1 MKISE
6 VKIKGFRN
14 FKDEIIKFKNHS
26 LIIGEND
33 IGKSNLIYA
42 LRILLDRS
50 LSELDIEP
58 LDSDFYV
65 HDDTYDLSIQIK
77 FDEITEDCIKAKFKG
92 AISEESELYLGYYAN
107 KDKDTGETTYYF
119 SKGKDEESLC
129 NTENRFD
136 SRYYLKTLRMEY
148 LRSSRNLENFIKKE
162 KKNLLISKKN
172 KRTEE
177 ESALDLLNIK
187 KAKDGLEITNT
198 NINNLSYVKN
208 AMLEINND
216 LENLSSHHKDKTV
229 HFSAI
234 SESIDDIQNNLELIS
249 KVNNKS
255 IAIGGDGKN
264 NQIFISLWSNKYTE
278 ESESPLNVILYCV
291 EEPEAHLHPH
301 QQRQLSKFLLDT
313 LKGQVIMSS
322 HSPQIAAEFEP
333 ESIIRLYSKVNT
345 TYCASNGCSKEIGNA
360 IDSFGYRMNII
371 PAEAFFSRVV
381 LLVEGPSEEIFYKSI
396 SHELG
401 IEMDKYGISIINVDG
416 VGFAEYINMLK
427 NLNIKCVF
435 RTDNDIFQI
444 PYNPDK
450 FRCAGVQRI
459 IGLYKKYYEKVDNIE
474 CILLNESKLSGFESK
489 DLSEDVK
496 SLIDSLKVE
505 FEKIGIYIS
514 DIDLENDIYN
524 SGIEEYLKEYYDD
537 ADKESIINK
546 MQKRKAINLYEFMK
560 KYQGKL
566 SIIKDSNIVK
576 PLYKCIEMS
585 IDNG

>member
-26 LIIGEND
+26 LITGEND

-77 FDEITEDCIKAKFKG
+77 FDKITEDCIKTKFKG
-92 AISEESELYLGYYAN
+92 AVSVESELYLAYYAT
-107 KDKDTGETTYYF
+107 KDKDTGEITYYF
-119 SKGKDEESLC
+119 AKGKDEESLG

-187 KAKDGLEITNT
+187 KAKNGLETTNT

-234 SESIDDIQNNLELIS
+234 SESIDDIQDNLELIS

-264 NQIFISLWSNKYTE
+264 NQIFISLWSNKYIE

-322 HSPQIAAEFEP
+322 HSPQIAAEFKP
-333 ESIIRLYSKVNT
+333 DSIIRLYSRSNT
-345 TYCASNGCSKEIGNA
+345 TYCASNGCSQEIGNA
-360 IDSFGYRMNII
+360 IDSFGYRMSII

-381 LLVEGPSEEIFYKSI
+381 LLVEGPSEEIFYKAI

-401 IEMDKYGISIINVDG
+401 IEMDKYGISIINVEG

-459 IGLYKKYYEKVDNIE
+459 IGLYKKYYAKVDNIE
-474 CILLNESKLSGFESK
+474 CILLNESELSGFESK

-496 SLIDSLKVE
+496 SLIYSLKIE

-537 ADKESIINK
+537 MNKASIINK
-546 MQKRKAINLYEFMK
+546 MQKRKAINLYGFMK
-560 KYQGKL
+560 KYQSKL
-566 SIIKDSNIVK
+566 SIIKDSDIVK

-585 IDNG
+585 KDNG

>member
-14 FKDEIIKFKNHS
+14 FKDETIKFKNHS
-26 LIIGEND
+26 LIMGEND

-65 HDDTYDLSIQIK
+65 HDEVYDLSIQIK
-77 FDEITEDCIKAKFKG
+77 FDDIVEDCIKTKFKG
-92 AISEESELYLGYYAN
+92 SISEESELYLGYYAV
-107 KDKDTGETTYYF
+107 KDKNTGEITYYF
-119 SKGKDEESLC
+119 AKGKDEENLVK
-129 NTENRFD
+129 TENRFD

-172 KRTEE
+172 KRTDE
-177 ESALDLLNIK
+177 ESVLDLLNIK
-187 KAKDGLEITNT
+187 KAKDGLETTNT

-264 NQIFISLWSNKYTE
+264 NQIFISLWSNKYIE

-313 LKGQVIMSS
+313 LKGQLIMST
-322 HSPQIAAEFEP
+322 HSPQIAAEFNP
-333 ESIIRLYSKVNT
+333 DSIIRLYNRANT
-345 TYCASNGCSKEIGNA
+345 TYCANNGCSQEIGNT
-360 IDSFGYRMNII
+360 IDSFGYRMSII

-381 LLVEGPSEEIFYKSI
+381 LLVEGPSEEIFYKAI
-396 SHELG
+396 SYELG
-401 IEMDKYGISIINVDG
+401 VEMDKYGISIINVDG

-435 RTDNDIFQI
+435 RTDNDVFQI

-459 IGLYKKYYEKVDNIE
+459 IGLYKEYYEKVDNIE
-474 CILLNESKLSGFESK
+474 RILLNESKLSGFKSK
-489 DLSEDVK
+489 DLSDEVK
-496 SLIDSLKVE
+496 SLIYSLKIE

-524 SGIEEYLKEYYDD
+524 SGIEEYLKEYYKDT
-537 ADKESIINK
+537 DKSSIINK
-546 MQKRKAINLYEFMK
+546 MQKRKAINLYGFMK

-566 SIIKDSNIVK
+566 SMIKDSDIVK

-585 IDNG
+585 KDNG

>member
-92 AISEESELYLGYYAN
+92 AISEESELYLAYYAN
-107 KDKDTGETTYYF
+107 KDKNTGETTYYF
-119 SKGKDEESLC
+119 SKGKDEESLG

-162 KKNLLISKKN
+162 KKNLLINKKN

-187 KAKDGLEITNT
+187 KAKYGLETTNT

-371 PAEAFFSRVV
+371 PAESFFSRVV

-496 SLIDSLKVE
+496 SLVDSLKVE

-537 ADKESIINK
+537 TDKESIINK

-566 SIIKDSNIVK
+566 SIIKDSDIVK